1 MTDVEERV
9 EALVARGELAAAA
22 AALDAAGQPAR
33 AVALYERACDFGAAA
48 RAAAASGQH
57 REAVRLAVLAG
68 DDRLCKETIVALVEA
83 VDVQVARRVA
93 EDLAA
98 RSYPRQAARVFDAI
112 GAHVEAAE
120 AYERA
125 GWPLDAMKAYDAAG
139 RPADGARV
147 LEAAIRVGHEEDV
160 DGLRV
165 ALGRLYARH
174 GKHQAAVRVVQ
185 SLDEG
190 SEHRRAALTVLAR
203 SLEALGLRQARRDLE
218 PELARR
224 GILLEQGDA
233 PAQDEGLGTVLYGRY
248 RVHQEVATT
257 PHARLLEAT
266 DTLSGERVAVK
277 ILASKS
283 MGTGRDA
290 LNRFV
295 REAKAL
301 TQLRHP
307 NVVPLRD
314 FVSEGP
320 AMILSWMGGG
330 SLRDLLARE
339 TMSPARAA
347 EIARAVLDALA
358 EAHRLGILHRDI
370 KPANI
375 LFDEGGA
382 ARLADFGA
390 AHLASSAATVTV
402 GAIGTAAY
410 MSPEQQ
416 AGRAATVQSDL
427 YAVGVLLHEM
437 LTGKVPEPNRVVA
450 LGDAHP
456 DLLPE
461 HDALVARFLERVPD
475 DRFASALDAR
485 RALEAS
491 SWPSRIV
498 ARSRND
504 DKPTTVPPPKGSKQ
518 RLVEARG
525 DADAHD
531 VWLGRDVLL
540 RPLDDAHLARANP
553 FARASHPALAT
564 VCPDETEARQQ
575 WLEAPVGRPLS
586 QGLRLTREDSTD
598 LRAALAA
605 LHRSGGHHGCIDADH
620 VHRYSG
626 RAKLGYPRRDTAGLA
641 TPERH
646 EEGAAAD
653 RDALEALI
661 AAHA

>member
-1 MTDVEERV
+1 MTDVEQKIET
-9 EALVARGELAAAA
+9 LVASGELARAADT
-22 AALDAAGQPAR
+22 LVAAGEPAR
-33 AVALYERACDFGAAA
+33 AVALYERACDFGGAA
-48 RAAAASGQH
+48 RAALAAGQH
-57 REAVRLAVLAG
+57 RESVRLAVLAG
-68 DDRLCKETIVALVEA
+68 DDRLCRETTAALVGA
-83 VDVQVARRVA
+83 VDAQVARRVA
-93 EDLAA
+93 DDLVA
-98 RSYPRQAARVFDAI
+98 RGYPRHAARVFDAI
-112 GAHVEAAE
+112 GAHDEAAG
-120 AYERA
+120 AFERA
-125 GWPLDAMKAYDAAG
+125 GWPLEAMKAYDAAG

-147 LEAAIRVGHEEDV
+147 LEAAIRSGHEEDV
-160 DGLRV
+160 DELRV

-185 SLDEG
+185 HLEES

-203 SLEALGLRQARRDLE
+203 SLKALGLRQALRDLE
-218 PELARR
+218 PELAGR
-224 GILLEQGDA
+224 GIDLAEGEVA
-233 PAQDEGLGTVLYGRY
+233 ARDEGRGTILYGRY

-277 ILASKS
+277 ILASKA

-314 FVSEGP
+314 FVPEGP

-339 TMSPARAA
+339 VMSPARAS

-416 AGRAATVQSDL
+416 AGQAATVQSDL

-437 LTGKVPEPNRVVA
+437 LTGKVPKSQRAVSVSW
-450 LGDAHP
+450 AHP
-456 DLLPE
+456 DLLAE
-461 HDALVARFLERVPD
+461 HDTLLGRFLERTPD
-475 DRFASALDAR
+475 DRFPSALKAR
-485 RALEAS
+485 RALEAL

-498 ARSRND
+498 ARARDGNPS
-504 DKPTTVPPPKGSKQ
+504 TVPPPQGSKQ

-531 VWLGRDVLL
+531 AWLGRDVFI
-540 RPLDDAHLARANP
+540 RPLDDDHLARANP
-553 FARASHPALAT
+553 FACACHPALAT
-564 VCPDETEARQQ
+564 VLRADTDTGQL
-575 WLEAPVGRPLS
+575 WIEAPRGRPLS
-586 QGLRLTREDSTD
+586 QGLQLSPEDAAD
-598 LRAALAA
+598 LRAALSA
-605 LHRSGGHHGCIDADH
+605 LHRCGGHHGCIDADH
-620 VHRYSG
+620 VHRHAG
-626 RAKLGYPRRDTAGLA
+626 HTKLGYPRHGAADKA

-646 EEGAAAD
+646 EEVAAAD
-653 RDALEALI
+653 REALDALI
-661 AAHA
+661 AAHL